1 MGVTMAGATT
11 DGLAG
16 SWLEGAGTQGL
27 SLRISWL
34 LQPPIKL
41 RAPIAIVEITVA
53 PKTFMRLFFTSKSPV
68 CYVGKK
74 YSVIYYPDRMINQG
88 MIHICSDR

>member
-27 SLRISWL
+27 SLRISWF
-34 LQPPIKL
+34 LQPPAKL
-41 RAPIAIVEITVA
+41 RAPIAIVEMTA
-53 PKTFMRLFFTSKSPV
+53 TPKTLMRLLFTLKSPV
-68 CYVGKK
+68 CYA
-74 YSVIYYPDRMINQG
+74 
-88 MIHICSDR
+88 